1 MKTQHLHNHLIKWD
15 EVLATICF
23 LFILGLFCTSV
34 SAGELVQIKLT
45 DGSVISGEIVSFKEG
60 VYTIKSNILGTIKIN
75 ESKIQIIRSKSHAE
89 DTGKLENTSNTSI
102 NTQVQALQKSIM
114 NDQEIMNM
122 ILFLQNDPDFQEILK
137 DPAIIN
143 AVSSGDINTL
153 MSNPKFMKL
162 LTNPKFQEIKK
173 KIVK

>member
-1 MKTQHLHNHLIKWD
+1 MKTQHLPNHSVRWD

-23 LFILGLFCTSV
+23 LSILGLFCTSV
-34 SAGELVQIKLT
+34 SAGELRQIELT

-75 ESKIQIIRSKSHAE
+75 KSKIQIIRSKPHGE
-89 DTGKLENTSNTSI
+89 DKGKLENTSNTSI
-102 NTQVQALQKSIM
+102 NTQVQALQKSMM
-114 NDQEIMNM
+114 NDKEIMNM
-122 ILFLQNDPDFQEILK
+122 ILSLQNDPAFQEILK

-143 AVSSGDINTL
+143 AVNSGDINTL